1 VSETVRPETAGG
13 TPPLR
18 FDGQV
23 AIVTGGSTGLG
34 RSYVRELA
42 RRGAVVVSA
51 SRAEKDRDGGA
62 ARPHL
67 DDDPA
72 GRGRVEIVAV
82 DVTDEAQATRLV
94 ADVVARHGRLDVLVN
109 NAGTA
114 WVAPIQDGSTE
125 QLRAMIEVHLM
136 GTFWAMRAALPHMRA
151 RRTGRIVNSASG
163 VALFGR
169 TGSFAYAA
177 AKGAVQSM
185 TRCAALDNVDV
196 DVKVNAI
203 SPIAA
208 TPMAPSFESIDPLLD
223 AERMSVS
230 RVAPVVAY
238 LAHPTCTLSGRVL
251 HAAGGR
257 VARAEP
263 VLSRG
268 WGSET
273 LTPEDVADHVAE
285 IDDLTGALVLDDSLD
300 QYTHIPRGGS
310 DFAQWAGAD

>member
-1 VSETVRPETAGG
+1 
-13 TPPLR
+13 
-18 FDGQV
+18 
-23 AIVTGGSTGLG
+23 
-34 RSYVRELA
+34 VRELA

-51 SRAEKDRDGGA
+51 SRSEADRDDNP

-67 DDDPA
+67 DADPA
-72 GRGRVEIVAV
+72 ERGLVEAV
-82 DVTDEAQATRLV
+82 EADVTDEAQATGL
-94 ADVVARHGRLDVLVN
+94 AEDVVARYGRLDVLVN

-136 GTFWAMRAALPHMRA
+136 GTFWTMRAALPHMRA
-151 RRTGRIVNSASG
+151 EGTGRIVNSASG

-169 TGSFAYAA
+169 PGSFAYAA
-177 AKGAVQSM
+177 AKGAIQSM
-185 TRCAALDNVDV
+185 TLCAALDNADV

-203 SPIAA
+203 SPIAV
-208 TPMAPSFESIDPLLD
+208 TPMSGSFESIDPLLD
-223 AERMSVS
+223 AERMSVE

-238 LAHPTCTLSGRVL
+238 LAHPTCQLSGRIL

-263 VLSRG
+263 VMSRG

-273 LTPEDVADHVAE
+273 LTAEDVADHLAE
-285 IDDLTGALVLDDSLD
+285 INDLTGALALDESLD
-300 QYTHIPRGGS
+300 QYAHIPRSSG
-310 DFAQWAGAD
+310 DFAQWVLTD

>member
-1 VSETVRPETAGG
+1 VPETVRPDTPAGRS
-13 TPPLR
+13 PLR

-23 AIVTGGSTGLG
+23 AIVTGGATGLG

-51 SRAEKDRDGGA
+51 SRFEAGPDADLAERA
-62 ARPHL
+62 
-67 DDDPA
+67 
-72 GRGRVEIVAV
+72 RVEVVEV

-94 ADVVARHGRLDVLVN
+94 EDVVARHGRLDVLVN

-125 QLRAMIEVHLM
+125 QLQAMIEVHLM
-136 GTFWAMRAALPHMRA
+136 GTFWTMRAALPHMRA
-151 RRTGRIVNSASG
+151 RGTGRIVNTASG

-185 TRCAALDNVDV
+185 TRCAALDNADV

-223 AERMSVS
+223 AARMSVA

-238 LAHPTCTLSGRVL
+238 LAHPTCTFSGRVL

-257 VARAEP
+257 VARAEM
-263 VLSRG
+263 VMARG

-273 LTPEDVADHVAE
+273 LTAEDVADHLAE
-285 IDDLTGALVLDDSLD
+285 IDDLTGALALEDSLD
-300 QYTHIPRGGS
+300 QYEHIPRQGR
-310 DFAQWAGAD
+310 DFAQGAGAD

>member
-1 VSETVRPETAGG
+1 MSLPTPG
-13 TPPLR
+13 TSPLR
-18 FDGQV
+18 FDGHV
-23 AIVTGGSTGLG
+23 ALVTGGATGLG

-51 SRAEKDRDGGA
+51 SRSAADRDGD
-62 ARPHL
+62 RERQHL
-67 DDDPA
+67 DGDPA
-72 GRGRVEIVAV
+72 GRGRVDAVEV
-82 DVTDEAQATRLV
+82 DVTDAAQATRLV
-94 ADVVARHGRLDVLVN
+94 EDVVARHGRLDVLVN

-136 GTFWAMRAALPHMRA
+136 GTFWTMRAALPHMRD
-151 RRTGRIVNSASG
+151 RGTGRIVNTASG

-169 TGSFAYAA
+169 TGAFAYAA
-177 AKGAVQSM
+177 AKGAIQSM

-203 SPIAA
+203 SPIAT

-223 AERMSVS
+223 AGRMSVE
-230 RVAPVVAY
+230 RIAPVVAY

-273 LTPEDVADHVAE
+273 LSAEDVADHLAE
-285 IDDLTGALVLDDSLD
+285 IDDLTGALALDDSLD
-300 QYTHIPRGGS
+300 QYAHIPRRGS

>member
-1 VSETVRPETAGG
+1 MSLPTPG
-13 TPPLR
+13 TSPLR
-18 FDGQV
+18 FDGHV
-23 AIVTGGSTGLG
+23 ALVTGGATGLG

-51 SRAEKDRDGGA
+51 SRSAADRDGD
-62 ARPHL
+62 RERQHL
-67 DDDPA
+67 DGDPA
-72 GRGRVEIVAV
+72 GRGRVDAVEV
-82 DVTDEAQATRLV
+82 DVTDAAQATRLV
-94 ADVVARHGRLDVLVN
+94 EDVVARHGRLDVLVN

-136 GTFWAMRAALPHMRA
+136 GTFWTMRAALPHMRA
-151 RRTGRIVNSASG
+151 RGTGRIVNTASG

-177 AKGAVQSM
+177 AKGAVQAM
-185 TRCAALDNVDV
+185 TRCAALDNADV

-208 TPMAPSFESIDPLLD
+208 TPMAPTFQSIDPLLD
-223 AERMSVS
+223 AERMSVD

-273 LTPEDVADHVAE
+273 LTAEDVAGHLAE
-285 IDDLTGALVLDDSLD
+285 IDDLTGALALDDSLD
-300 QYTHIPRGGS
+300 QYAHIPRRGS

>member
-1 VSETVRPETAGG
+1 
-13 TPPLR
+13 
-18 FDGQV
+18 
-23 AIVTGGSTGLG
+23 
-34 RSYVRELA
+34 VRELA

-51 SRAEKDRDGGA
+51 SRSAADREGDPG
-62 ARPHL
+62 RPHL
-67 DDDPA
+67 DADPA
-72 GRGRVEIVAV
+72 ERGQVEVVEV
-82 DVTDEAQATRLV
+82 DVTEEGQATRLV
-94 ADVVARHGRLDVLVN
+94 EDVVVRHGRLDVLIN

-114 WVAPIQDGSTE
+114 WVAPIQGGSTE

-136 GTFWAMRAALPHMRA
+136 GTFWTMRTALAHMRA
-151 RRTGRIVNSASG
+151 RGTGRIVNSASG

-185 TRCAALDNVDV
+185 TRCAALDNADV
-196 DVKVNAI
+196 DVKINAI

-223 AERMSVS
+223 AERMSVE

-238 LAHPTCTLSGRVL
+238 LAHPSCTLSGRVL

-257 VARAEP
+257 VARAET

-273 LTPEDVADHVAE
+273 LTAEDVADHLAE
-285 IDDLTGALVLDDSLD
+285 MDDLTGALVLDDSLD
-300 QYTHIPRGGS
+300 QYAHIPRRAS
-310 DFAQWAGAD
+310 DFTHWAGAD